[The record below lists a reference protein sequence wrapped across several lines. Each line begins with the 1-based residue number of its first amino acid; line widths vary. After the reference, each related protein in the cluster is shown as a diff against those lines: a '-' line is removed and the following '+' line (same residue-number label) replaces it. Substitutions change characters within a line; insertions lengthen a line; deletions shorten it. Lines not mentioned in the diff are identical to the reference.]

1 MTLSFTDVSCARGGR
16 VLFSGVSFTLGAG
29 DVLTVGGPNG
39 VGKSSLLRVAAGL
52 LRAEAGVVTRDCD
65 VALADE
71 QPALDPALPL
81 GDALQ
86 FWADIDG
93 GSVRDA
99 LASVDMGHLSQ
110 VPVRM
115 LSTGQRR
122 RATLARTLA
131 SGADIWLLDE
141 PANGLDA
148 AGVTILEGLIA
159 THRLRGG
166 IAVVATHQ
174 ALALPDAQTLVL
186 GQITS
191 SPSED
196 EGPVRAKSRTRSGGE
211 GLDFAR
217 QRPSSSLGKEG

>member
-1 MTLSFTDVSCARGGR
+1 MGLAFTDVRCARGGR
-16 VLFSGVSFTLGAG
+16 VLFSGISFALRAG
-29 DVLTVGGPNG
+29 DVLAVGGPNG

-52 LRAEAGVVTRDCD
+52 LRAETGIVTRNGTT
-65 VALADE
+65 ALADE
-71 QPALDPALPL
+71 APALDPALPL
-81 GDALQ
+81 GTALK
-86 FWADIDG
+86 FWAAIDRG
-93 GSVRDA
+93 QVRDA
-99 LASVDMGHLSQ
+99 LESVDMAHLAQ

-131 SGADIWLLDE
+131 AGADIWLLDE

-159 THRLRGG
+159 AHRLRGG

-186 GQITS
+186 G
-191 SPSED
+191 
-196 EGPVRAKSRTRSGGE
+196 
-211 GLDFAR
+211 
-217 QRPSSSLGKEG
+217 

>member
-1 MTLSFTDVSCARGGR
+1 MALSFTDVTCARGGR
-16 VLFSGVSFTLGAG
+16 VLFSDVSFALGAG

-52 LRAEAGVVTRDCD
+52 LRAEAGVVTRDGD

-71 QPALDPALPL
+71 APALDTALPL
-81 GDALQ
+81 SRALQ

-93 GSVRDA
+93 GSVKDA
-99 LASVDMGHLSQ
+99 LASVDMAHLAQ

-174 ALALPDAQTLVL
+174 ALALPDAQSLVL
-186 GQITS
+186 G
-191 SPSED
+191 
-196 EGPVRAKSRTRSGGE
+196 
-211 GLDFAR
+211 
-217 QRPSSSLGKEG
+217 

>member
-1 MTLSFTDVSCARGGR
+1 VTLSFTDVSCARGGR
-16 VLFSGVSFTLGAG
+16 VLFAGISFALRAG
-29 DVLTVGGPNG
+29 DVLAVGGPNG

-52 LRAEAGVVTRDCD
+52 LRAEAGVVTRDGT

-71 QPALDPALPL
+71 APALDPALPL
-81 GDALQ
+81 GTALG
-86 FWADIDG
+86 FWAAIDG
-93 GSVRDA
+93 GKVRDA
-99 LASVDMGHLSQ
+99 LASVDMAHLAQ

-131 SGADIWLLDE
+131 AGADIWLLDE

-159 THRLRGG
+159 AHRLRGG

-174 ALALPDAQTLVL
+174 ALALPDAKALVL
-186 GQITS
+186 G
-191 SPSED
+191 
-196 EGPVRAKSRTRSGGE
+196 
-211 GLDFAR
+211 
-217 QRPSSSLGKEG
+217 

>member
-1 MTLSFTDVSCARGGR
+1 M
-16 VLFSGVSFTLGAG
+16 LFSGVSFALGAG

-52 LRAEAGVVTRDCD
+52 LRAEAGVVTRDGE
-65 VALADE
+65 VELADE

-81 GDALQ
+81 GKALQ

-93 GSVRDA
+93 GSVKDA
-99 LASVDMGHLSQ
+99 LASVDMAHLAQ

-131 SGADIWLLDE
+131 SGATIWLLDE

-159 THRLRGG
+159 AHRLRGG
-166 IAVVATHQ
+166 IAVVATHP
-174 ALALPDAQTLVL
+174 ALALPDAQVLVL
-186 GQITS
+186 G
-191 SPSED
+191 
-196 EGPVRAKSRTRSGGE
+196 
-211 GLDFAR
+211 
-217 QRPSSSLGKEG
+217 

>member
-1 MTLSFTDVSCARGGR
+1 MRVGLSFADVTCARGGR
-16 VLFSGVSFTLGAG
+16 VLFSGVSFALGAG

-52 LRAEAGVVTRDCD
+52 LRAEAGVVTRDGD

-71 QPALDPALPL
+71 APALDPALPL
-81 GDALQ
+81 SRALQ

-93 GSVRDA
+93 GSVKDA
-99 LASVDMGHLSQ
+99 LASVDMAHLAQ

-131 SGADIWLLDE
+131 SGATIWLLDE

-174 ALALPDAQTLVL
+174 ALALPDAQSLVL
-186 GQITS
+186 G
-191 SPSED
+191 
-196 EGPVRAKSRTRSGGE
+196 
-211 GLDFAR
+211 
-217 QRPSSSLGKEG
+217 